1 MKPET
6 LAILAGIGVL
16 TLWAVLRNTTAQ
28 GVGVAVG
35 GAIVDTGTG
44 LVLGIGD
51 AVGLPRTNETE
62 CQRAL
67 REGRTWDASFACP
80 AATFIKSFF

>member
-6 LAILAGIGVL
+6 LAILAGIGVF
-16 TLWAVLRNTTAQ
+16 TLWTVLRNTTPQ
-28 GVGVAVG
+28 SLGVAVG
-35 GAIVDTGTG
+35 GAIVDTSAGI
-44 LVLGIGD
+44 VLGIGD
-51 AVGLPRTNETE
+51 SVGIPRTNETE

-67 REGRTWDASFACP
+67 REGRTWDASFSCP